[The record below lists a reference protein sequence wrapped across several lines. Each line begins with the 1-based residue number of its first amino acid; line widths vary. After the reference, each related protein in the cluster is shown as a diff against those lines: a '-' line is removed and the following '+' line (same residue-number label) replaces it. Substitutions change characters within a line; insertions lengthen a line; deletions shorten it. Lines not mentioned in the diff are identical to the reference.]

1 MEQLDFF
8 EQPENFTAERKAYEI
23 VRPLFME
30 VLSKWNLPEDSISI
44 DYISNG
50 QKLAVKCSGN
60 VVCRYAI
67 SKNKKSLEIPA
78 ECYKYVPPELA
89 DKVKKLGKD
98 FIKVDVTVS
107 GYERFSPVL
116 AQCLNKILSSAST
129 TFSCCSHYMECSDK
143 MRCIHPDKE
152 FASGCFYKRNLIQGK
167 CFYGVNKTC

>member
-30 VLSKWNLPEDSISI
+30 VLNKWNLPEDSISI

-78 ECYKYVPPELA
+78 EC
-89 DKVKKLGKD
+89 
-98 FIKVDVTVS
+98 
-107 GYERFSPVL
+107 
-116 AQCLNKILSSAST
+116 
-129 TFSCCSHYMECSDK
+129 
-143 MRCIHPDKE
+143 
-152 FASGCFYKRNLIQGK
+152 
-167 CFYGVNKTC
+167 